1 MRRFVPQGIRLRLVL
16 AISAVSAVAVGA
28 SFIALHAGT
37 GSDLRAS
44 IDDDLRT
51 EYADFQQHVIDK
63 GDANTPAQLEAASRR
78 FVTGQRYH
86 PESRIFAIGVKGM
99 PEVTNQRAIV
109 EKELEGRSGE
119 QGESGEGGEG
129 NHLGLLDAPDG
140 LSTVSNHEAGQLRV
154 LSEPIGSGAN
164 RIGTFRA
171 SVPLTS
177 VTEAQRGLRNTFV
190 VVGLGALALAIAIA
204 IWLANLIS
212 RPLRRMASVATQIDA
227 GDLSHRIEYEGK
239 DEVGVLADAFNH
251 MLDRLESGFRRQRQ
265 FVSDASHELRSPLT
279 VLRGRIE
286 LLARDDD
293 PKALAGEA
301 DELLREISRM
311 DRLVSDMLTLAQ
323 AERGQLLQRRP
334 LSVED
339 FVEDLCRD
347 LPLLGDRTYRVD
359 SDLAGTL
366 DADPDRLAQVVRNLV
381 SNAVRHTSPD
391 GHIGVSVSASNGSA
405 VFAVSDDGDGIP
417 PERLERIFDRF
428 YRTDAGRGR
437 EEGGSGLGL
446 AIARAIVEAHGGTIA
461 AESFPGRGA
470 TIRFEIPGLASGPV
484 SGTPRGRP
492 ARPSRGRST

>member
-1 MRRFVPQGIRLRLVL
+1 MRKFVPQGIRLRLVL
-16 AISAVSAVAVGA
+16 AISAVSAVTVGA

-44 IDDDLRT
+44 IDDELRT

-63 GDANTPAQLEAASRR
+63 GNATTPAQLEAASRQ

-99 PEVTNQRAIV
+99 PAVTNQRAII

-129 NHLGLLDAPDG
+129 GALGLLDAPDG
-140 LSTVSNHEAGQLRV
+140 LSTVSNQEAGRLRV
-154 LSEPIGSGAN
+154 LSEPIGSGAG

-171 SVPLTS
+171 AVPLTS
-177 VTEAQRGLRNTFV
+177 VTEAQQGLRNTFV

-286 LLARDDD
+286 LLARDGD
-293 PKALAGEA
+293 PKTLAGEA
-301 DELLREISRM
+301 NELLREISRM
-311 DRLVSDMLTLAQ
+311 DRLVDDMLTLAQ

-339 FVEDLCRD
+339 FVEDLRRD
-347 LPLLGDRTYRVD
+347 LPLLGDRSYQVD
-359 SDLAGTL
+359 SALVGTL

-381 SNAVRHTSPD
+381 SNSVRHTGAD

-428 YRTDAGRGR
+428 YRTDAGRAR
-437 EEGGSGLGL
+437 DEGGSGLGL
-446 AIARAIVEAHGGTIA
+446 AIARAIVEAHGGTIT
-461 AESFPGRGA
+461 AESPPGHGA
-470 TIRFEIPGLASGPV
+470 TIRFEIPGLA
-484 SGTPRGRP
+484 PRERP
-492 ARPSRGRST
+492 ARPSRGRSG

>member
-16 AISAVSAVAVGA
+16 AISAVSAVTVGA

-44 IDDDLRT
+44 IDNELRT
-51 EYADFQQHVIDK
+51 QYAEFQQHVINK
-63 GDANTPAQLEAASRR
+63 GEARTPTQLERASQR
-78 FVTGQRYH
+78 FIAGQAYH
-86 PESRIFAIGVKGM
+86 PESRIFAIHVKGK

-109 EKELEGRSGE
+109 ERELEARSGE
-119 QGESGEGGEG
+119 QGETTEGGEG
-129 NHLGLLDAPDG
+129 GQLGLLNAPDG
-140 LSTVSNHEAGQLRV
+140 LSTVSNHEAGELRV
-154 LSEPIGSGAN
+154 LSEPIGSGPN
-164 RIGTFRA
+164 RVGTFRA
-171 SVPLTS
+171 AVPLTS

-227 GDLSHRIEYEGK
+227 GDLSHRIEYHGK

-286 LLARDDD
+286 LLARDGRD
-293 PKALAGEA
+293 PDAIAGEA

-311 DRLVSDMLTLAQ
+311 DRLVTDMLTLAQ

-339 FVEDLCRD
+339 FVEDLRRD
-347 LPLLGDRTYRVD
+347 LPLLGDRSYSVD

-381 SNAVRHTSPD
+381 SNAVRHTGSD
-391 GHIGVSVSASNGSA
+391 GHIGVSVTAKNGSA

-437 EEGGSGLGL
+437 DEGGSGLGL
-446 AIARAIVEAHGGTIA
+446 AIVRAIVEAHGGTIT
-461 AESFPGRGA
+461 AESPPGRGA
-470 TIRFEIPGLASGPV
+470 TIRFEIPGLA
-484 SGTPRGRP
+484 PRGRP